1 MSGLK
6 SPKIYGQKTSK
17 IPRNSESDKEELND
31 FMVWVLREKK
41 WKGQKKTLA
50 DHDLFRSESPFKQ
63 LGYMLY
69 YYVVIIQSFQVYTK
83 AYLGFPTI
91 FLL

>member
-1 MSGLK
+1 MG
-6 SPKIYGQKTSK
+6 IEG
-17 IPRNSESDKEELND
+17 EEMD
-31 FMVWVLREKK
+31 RT
-41 WKGQKKTLA
+41 KKTLA

-69 YYVVIIQSFQVYTK
+69 YVVIIQSFQVYTK
-83 AYLGFPTI
+83 TYLGFSTI